1 MTNNEIGFVDNILN
15 MDNYIGNVCEQV
27 EEKYGVHSEYNNDT
41 NTIQLNESDN
51 LRLSAAKNYILSK
64 IDTNLIDIVCN
75 KKA

>member
-15 MDNYIGNVCEQV
+15 MDNYIGNICEQV

-64 IDTNLIDIVCN
+64 IDTNLIDIVI
-75 KKA
+75 KK